1 MYEKLTKDILVC
13 AEPLFLEEH
22 SNPEE
27 YYYVWAYT
35 IKIEN
40 KGTQQVQLLNR
51 HWIITDANGHSQEV
65 KGEGVVGEQP
75 VLKPGESYIYT
86 SGAPLSTSS
95 GFMKGTYQMQYDD
108 GSIIDVQIPTFI
120 LDNPDIHTNI
130 H

>member
-1 MYEKLTKDILVC
+1 MYEKQTKDILVC

-22 SNPEE
+22 SSPEE

-40 KGTQQVQLLNR
+40 KGDQQIQLLNR

-75 VLKPGESYIYT
+75 VLKPGESYVYT

-95 GFMKGTYQMQYDD
+95 GFMKGSYQMQYDD

-120 LDNPDIHTNI
+120 LDNPDLQSNI